1 MLNKELLRG
10 GSDKLYPVDE
20 NDYTHIVTVG
30 TVKTGGRSY
39 GYIGSAGSISP
50 TLYSDDIPYSI
61 IQRLSCNTFG
71 EINIS
76 CALEWRDMLN
86 RKHLYLY
93 RSDNHKL
100 YLNCFPPDNFT
111 IMEPSLAGLLFTP
124 DELGKEIPVWLS
136 TEMPPWT

>member
-1 MLNKELLRG
+1 M
-10 GSDKLYPVDE
+10 
-20 NDYTHIVTVG
+20 TVG
-30 TVKTGGRSY
+30 TVETGGRSY
-39 GYIGSAGSISP
+39 GYFGSAGSILP
-50 TLYSDDIPYSI
+50 TTYSDDIPYSI

-124 DELGKEIPVWLS
+124 DELGKEIPIWLS